1 MSRGVRSVVGYGAAA
16 PGVTKYEP
24 SDEQDATLHSASR
37 VRPGADAHDLRRK
50 TTISPAQNNVH

>member
-37 VRPGADAHDLRRK
+37 VRPRGVAVRLRE
-50 TTISPAQNNVH
+50 V